1 MPYRGQNKKNMNDK
15 FPKLIIEKED
25 RSKTQKEDIITMRK
39 AVISAV
45 IMMYGL
51 SLELSNK
58 AQTIFDKQ

>member
-1 MPYRGQNKKNMNDK
+1 MNDK
-15 FPKLIIEKED
+15 FPKLLIKKED
-25 RSKTQKEDIITMRK
+25 RSKAQKEDIITMRK

-51 SLELSNK
+51 SLGPSNK